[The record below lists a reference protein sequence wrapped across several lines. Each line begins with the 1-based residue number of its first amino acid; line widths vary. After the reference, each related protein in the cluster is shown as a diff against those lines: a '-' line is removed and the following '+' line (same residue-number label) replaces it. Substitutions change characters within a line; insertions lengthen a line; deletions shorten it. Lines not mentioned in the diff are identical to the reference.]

1 MTTSCSHGIVLSSLL
16 QGQPLFKVKQLGV
29 DISNCESFLSEE
41 GGDDRIVLLIKAGE
55 DVRDQLVIIDLFAC
69 SG

>member
-1 MTTSCSHGIVLSSLL
+1 
-16 QGQPLFKVKQLGV
+16 LFKVKQLGV

-41 GGDDRIVLLIKAGE
+41 GGDDRIALLIKAGE
-55 DVRDQLVIIDLFAC
+55 DVRDQLVIINLFAC